1 MALTRRFLASKGIE
15 ADVIDEI
22 ITAHTETISGLKDS
36 LDELKKFE
44 ADAKKYEATKKEL
57 DELKAEVA
65 KNSDKD
71 FDKLQK
77 EFDDYKA
84 EVEGKAAR
92 NAKESAFK
100 ALLKDIGIPEK
111 HYAKILKYS
120 DVDGIQLDD
129 DGKIVD
135 AKDLR
140 KSIKDDWSDHI
151 ETQSQSGARTANPPS
166 NTGGGGKTKE
176 EILQIKDTAERQKAI
191 LENPQAF
198 GIQKGD

>member
-1 MALTRRFLASKGIE
+1 MALTRKFLASKGIE

-36 LDELKKFE
+36 LDELKKYE
-44 ADAKKYEATKKEL
+44 ADAQKYAETKKEL

-71 FDKLQK
+71 FDKLKK

-84 EVEGKAAR
+84 EVEGKEAR

-100 ALLKDIGIPEK
+100 AILKDIGIPEK

-120 DVDGIQLDD
+120 DIDGIQLDD

-135 AKDLR
+135 AKELR
-140 KSIKDDWSDHI
+140 KTIKDDWSDHI
-151 ETQSQSGARTANPPS
+151 ETVQQTGANPSNPPS
-166 NTGGGGKTKE
+166 NIGGSGKTKE
-176 EILQIKDTAERQKAI
+176 EIMKIKDSTERQKAI
-191 LENPQAF
+191 AENHELF
-198 GIQKGD
+198 GF

>member
-1 MALTRRFLASKGIE
+1 MSLTRKFLASKGID

-36 LDELKKFE
+36 LDEYKKYE
-44 ADAKKYEATKKEL
+44 ADAKKYADVKKEL

-71 FDKLQK
+71 YDALK
-77 EFDDYKA
+77 EEFESYKA
-84 EVEGKAAR
+84 DVEAKATR
-92 NAKESAFK
+92 SAKESAFRD
-100 ALLKDIGIPEK
+100 LLKDIGIPEK

-120 DVDGIQLDD
+120 DVDGIKLDD

-135 AKDLR
+135 VKDLR

-151 ETQSQSGARTANPPS
+151 ETSSKVGANTPNPPS
-166 NTGGGGKTKE
+166 NTGGSGKSMD
-176 EILQIKDTAERQKAI
+176 EIMKITDPEARQAAM
-191 LENPQAF
+191 LENF
-198 GIQKGD
+198 DSLGI

>member
-1 MALTRRFLASKGIE
+1 MALTRKFLASKGIE

-22 ITAHTETISGLKDS
+22 ISAHTETISGLKDS
-36 LDELKKFE
+36 LDEYKKFE
-44 ADAKKYEATKKEL
+44 ADAKKYAETKKEL
-57 DELKAEVA
+57 DTLKAEVA

-71 FDKLQK
+71 YDALK
-77 EFDDYKA
+77 EEFESYKA
-84 EVEGKAAR
+84 DVEAKATR
-92 NAKESAFK
+92 SAKESALK

-151 ETQSQSGARTANPPS
+151 ETVQQSGATTANPPS
-166 NTGGGGKTKE
+166 NIGGSKKTKE
-176 EILQIKDTAERQKAI
+176 EIMQIKDSTERQKAI
-191 LENPQAF
+191 AENHELF
-198 GIQKGD
+198 GF

>member
-1 MALTRRFLASKGIE
+1 MLTRKFLASKGID

-36 LDELKKFE
+36 LDELKKYE
-44 ADAKKYEATKKEL
+44 ADAQKYAETKKEL

-151 ETQSQSGARTANPPS
+151 ETVQQSGATTANPPS
-166 NTGGGGKTKE
+166 NIGGSKKTKE
-176 EILQIKDTAERQKAI
+176 EIMQIKDSTERQKAI
-191 LENPQAF
+191 AENHELF
-198 GIQKGD
+198 GF

>member
-1 MALTRRFLASKGIE
+1 MLTRKFLASKGIE

-36 LDELKKFE
+36 LDELKKYE
-44 ADAKKYEATKKEL
+44 ADAQKYAETKKEL

-71 FDKLQK
+71 YDKLQK
-77 EFDDYKA
+77 EFDAYKA
-84 EVEGKAAR
+84 EVEGKEAR

-100 ALLKDIGIPEK
+100 AILKDIGIPEK

-120 DVDGIQLDD
+120 DIDGIQLDD

-135 AKDLR
+135 AKELR
-140 KSIKDDWSDHI
+140 KTIKDDWSDHI
-151 ETQSQSGARTANPPS
+151 ETVQQSGANPSNPPS
-166 NTGGGGKTKE
+166 NIGGGGKTKE
-176 EILQIKDTAERQKAI
+176 EIMKIKDSTERQKAI
-191 LENPQAF
+191 AENHELF
-198 GIQKGD
+198 GF

>member
-1 MALTRRFLASKGIE
+1 MALTRKFLASKGID

-36 LDELKKFE
+36 LDELKKYE
-44 ADAKKYEATKKEL
+44 ADAQKYAETKKEL

-135 AKDLR
+135 AKELR
-140 KSIKDDWSDHI
+140 KTIKDDWSDHI
-151 ETQSQSGARTANPPS
+151 ETQTQTGANPSNPPS
-166 NTGGGGKTKE
+166 NIGGSGKTKE
-176 EILQIKDTAERQKAI
+176 EIMQIKDSTERQKAI
-191 LENPQAF
+191 AENHELF
-198 GIQKGD
+198 GF

>member
-1 MALTRRFLASKGIE
+1 MSLTRKWLASKGIE

-22 ITAHTETISGLKDS
+22 IAAHTETISGLKDS
-36 LDELKKFE
+36 LDE
-44 ADAKKYEATKKEL
+44 AKKYEAKAKQYDETKKEL
-57 DELKAEVA
+57 DDLKDEVA

-71 FDKLQK
+71 YDKLKK

-84 EVEGKAAR
+84 DVEGKAAR

-151 ETQSQSGARTANPPS
+151 ETVQQSGATTANPPS
-166 NTGGGGKTKE
+166 NIGGSKKTKE
-176 EILQIKDTAERQKAI
+176 EIMQIKDSTERQKAI
-191 LENPQAF
+191 AENHELF
-198 GIQKGD
+198 GF